1 MAVDWLAIKT
11 EYINGGISYRKL
23 AEKYGVSANTICARA
38 KTEKWREAKEEH
50 LYKTCAKLVQKTE
63 EKISDALSD
72 AAADEAA
79 VKARIRTKIYQEI
92 EKRLSAEEVESADF
106 RKLVQ
111 SFKDMCEIVVEDGK
125 NEKEGVRVIIDV

>member
-23 AEKYGVSANTICARA
+23 AEKYGVSFNTLKERA
-38 KTEKWREAKEEH
+38 IAEEWTKLKAEQHHKTTT
-50 LYKTCAKLVQKTE
+50 KTQQKTA

-111 SFKDMCEIVVEDGK
+111 SFKDMCEIVVEGRK

>member
-23 AEKYGVSANTICARA
+23 AEKYGVPLRTVA
-38 KTEKWREAKEEH
+38 KHAKEESWKDEREAH
-50 LYKTCAKLVQKTE
+50 CNKVATKLQQKTV

-72 AAADEAA
+72 AAADE
-79 VKARIRTKIYQEI
+79 VSIKSRIRLKIYREI
-92 EKRLSAEEVESADF
+92 ENRLNAEEVDASDF

-111 SFKDMCEIVVEDGK
+111 SYKDMCEIVVEDGK
-125 NEKEGVRVIIDV
+125 NKQEGVRVIVDV

>member
-23 AEKYGVSANTICARA
+23 AEKHGVSPSSLMQRA
-38 KTEKWREAKEEH
+38 AKDGWAKEREQQHSKTEAK
-50 LYKTCAKLVQKTE
+50 AKQKTA

-72 AAADEAA
+72 AAADE
-79 VKARIRTKIYQEI
+79 VSIKSRIRLKIYREI
-92 EKRLSAEEVESADF
+92 EDRLNAEEVDASDF

-111 SFKDMCEIVVEDGK
+111 SYKDMCEIVVEDVK
-125 NEKEGVRVIIDV
+125 NKQEGVRVIIDV

>member
-38 KTEKWREAKEEH
+38 KAEKWREAKEEH
-50 LYKTCAKLVQKTE
+50 LYKTCTKLVQKTE

-72 AAADEAA
+72 AAADEASI
-79 VKARIRTKIYQEI
+79 KSRIRLKIYREI
-92 EKRLSAEEVESADF
+92 ENRLNAEEVDASDF

-111 SFKDMCEIVVEDGK
+111 SYKDMCEIVVEDGK
-125 NEKEGVRVIIDV
+125 NKQEGVRVIVDV

>member
-23 AEKYGVSANTICARA
+23 AEKHGVSASYLMQRA
-38 KTEKWREAKEEH
+38 TKEGWAKERNQQHSKTEAK
-50 LYKTCAKLVQKTE
+50 AKQKTV

>member
-23 AEKYGVSANTICARA
+23 AEKYGVSQSTIRKRA
-38 KTEKWREAKEEH
+38 AAEKWSETKTEQRNKIRT
-50 LYKTCAKLVQKTE
+50 KTEQKTV

-72 AAADEAA
+72 AAADE
-79 VKARIRTKIYQEI
+79 VSIKSRIRLKIYREI
-92 EKRLSAEEVESADF
+92 ENRLNAEEVDASDF

-111 SFKDMCEIVVEDGK
+111 SYKDMCEIVVEDGK
-125 NEKEGVRVIIDV
+125 NKQEGVRVIVDV

>member
-23 AEKYGVSANTICARA
+23 AEKYGVNKDSIAARA
-38 KTEKWREAKEEH
+38 KAENWKGLRDNQTD
-50 LYKTCAKLVQKTE
+50 KTHTKTIQKTV

-72 AAADEAA
+72 AAANE
-79 VKARIRTKIYQEI
+79 VSIKSRIRLKIYREI
-92 EKRLSAEEVESADF
+92 ENRLNAEEVDASDF

-111 SFKDMCEIVVEDGK
+111 SYKDMCEIVVEDGK
-125 NEKEGVRVIIDV
+125 NKQEGVRVIVDV

>member
-23 AEKYGVSANTICARA
+23 AEKYEVPFPTLRDRA
-38 KTEKWREAKEEH
+38 AREAWKEE
-50 LYKTCAKLVQKTE
+50 KKEQRNKVVTNTSQKTV